1 MENTSPVFWLTLSK
15 ILDNPY
21 QPRQYYAVDHILN
34 LAHSI
39 AGLKEELPATLGLQQ
54 LPLARAGKLDNAGE
68 FIPAP
73 HTLYKHPDQL
83 RAYLSERGAC
93 VQLAFGH
100 SRLRAFMLLADG
112 PSTIFSPLPKLDAD
126 AAWPVR
132 DPAYLQMPLVLG
144 FADDK
149 AMWTHAVTENAQ
161 RKNITAIEEARTLQQ
176 ATEELGLTLEEAGKP
191 FGYAK
196 STVSNKMRLLRLPDT
211 VQAAV
216 AKGEITER
224 HAREL
229 LRLEADPEEM
239 TAMHKRIGERDLT
252 VKRLADEVS
261 YAARLLKEKQEK
273 QRELDAAKVALA
285 AGWKPPG
292 SDEPL
297 GVDRVC
303 TKDSLYN
310 TFNLDN
316 SIEKALLYTGKCGKH
331 CPCFMVGYSRHVG
344 GKTVQPDPT
353 NAPNVHLGC
362 IGGWDAWRAKR
373 DELKTSGAPV
383 IPTDAEVE
391 AKRIR
396 AEQLAQVE
404 ALNSAARALWTAG
417 LAQLDLDA
425 LLTDM
430 NFWRLALNGLYSLG
444 HLAERSETMAQFRD
458 NMLEALFQRQQRYSA
473 AYNESVAMAADIEAL
488 LSRLK
493 GEEVKAEAENEDE
506 QEEEEEDDNAWYDE
520 EEEEEEED
528 EEEAIPEF

>member
-73 HTLYKHPDQL
+73 HTLYKHPEQL
-83 RAYLSERGAC
+83 RAYLGERGAC

-149 AMWTHAVTENAQ
+149 TMWTHAVTENAQ

-211 VQAAV
+211 VQTAV
-216 AKGEITER
+216 ARGEITER

-239 TAMHKRIGERDLT
+239 AAMHKRIGERDLT

-261 YAARLLKEKQEK
+261 YAARNLKEKQGK

-297 GVDRVC
+297 GVERLQ
-303 TKDSLYN
+303 TKNDVNLTTFDLNDS
-310 TFNLDN
+310 TD
-316 SIEKALLYTGKCGKH
+316 KALLYTGQCGNH
-331 CPCFMVGYSRHVG
+331 CPCFRVGYSSYAS
-344 GKTVQPDPT
+344 GKTIQPDPT
-353 NAPNVHLGC
+353 NAPHVCLGC
-362 IGGWDAWRAKR
+362 TARWDTQRAKR
-373 DELKTSGAPV
+373 EELKKSGAP
-383 IPTDAEVE
+383 IIQTDAEVAAQRQRQE
-391 AKRIR
+391 R
-396 AEQLAQVE
+396 QAQVE
-404 ALNSAARALWTAG
+404 ALNSAARAQWTAG

-430 NFWRLALNGLYSLG
+430 NFWRLVTGSLYNVSDI
-444 HLAERSETMAQFRD
+444 AKRSETVVQFRD
-458 NMLEALFQRQQRYSA
+458 NLLEVLFQRQHRWQAEYS
-473 AYNESVAMAADIEAL
+473 ESVATAADIEAL

-493 GEEVKAEAENEDE
+493 GEEVQAEATDE
-506 QEEEEEDDNAWYDE
+506 EEEGEEEDDNAWYDE
-520 EEEEEEED
+520 EEES

>member
-39 AGLKEELPATLGLQQ
+39 ASLKEELPATLGLQQ

-73 HTLYKHPDQL
+73 HTLYKHPEQL
-83 RAYLSERGAC
+83 RTYLGERGAC

-149 AMWTHAVTENAQ
+149 TMWTHAVTENAQ

-176 ATEELGLTLEEAGKP
+176 ATEELGLTLEEAGRP

-239 TAMHKRIGERDLT
+239 AAMHKKIGERDLT

-261 YAARLLKEKQEK
+261 YAARNLKEKQDK

-297 GVDRVC
+297 GVDR
-303 TKDSLYN
+303 LQPREHMGLQ
-310 TFNLDN
+310 TFDLDN
-316 SIEKALLYTGKCGKH
+316 SVDKALLYTGKCGQH
-331 CPCFMVGYSRHVG
+331 CPCFMAGYSRHAS
-344 GKTVQPDPT
+344 GKTIQPDPIG
-353 NAPNVHLGC
+353 APNVHLGC
-362 IGGWDAWRAKR
+362 MGNWDTHRAKR
-373 DELKTSGAPV
+373 DELKRSGTP
-383 IPTDAEVE
+383 IIQTDAEVAAQRQRQE
-391 AKRIR
+391 R
-396 AEQLAQVE
+396 LAQVE
-404 ALNSAARALWTAG
+404 ALNNAARAQWTAG
-417 LAQLDLDA
+417 LTKMDLDA

-430 NFWRLALNGLYSLG
+430 RFWRLALNGLYNLG

-458 NMLEALFQRQQRYSA
+458 NTLEALFQRQQRYNA
-473 AYNESVAMAADIEAL
+473 AYSESVATAADIDAL

-493 GEEVKAEAENEDE
+493 GEEVKAEATEQEDE
-506 QEEEEEDDNAWYDE
+506 GEAEEEEEDDNAWYDE
-520 EEEEEEED
+520 EEE
-528 EEEAIPEF
+528 AIPEF

>member
-1 MENTSPVFWLTLSK
+1 MET
-15 ILDNPY
+15 
-21 QPRQYYAVDHILN
+21 
-34 LAHSI
+34 
-39 AGLKEELPATLGLQQ
+39 
-54 LPLARAGKLDNAGE
+54 
-68 FIPAP
+68 
-73 HTLYKHPDQL
+73 
-83 RAYLSERGAC
+83 
-93 VQLAFGH
+93 
-100 SRLRAFMLLADG
+100 
-112 PSTIFSPLPKLDAD
+112 
-126 AAWPVR
+126 
-132 DPAYLQMPLVLG
+132 
-144 FADDK
+144 
-149 AMWTHAVTENAQ
+149 
-161 RKNITAIEEARTLQQ
+161 
-176 ATEELGLTLEEAGKP
+176 
-191 FGYAK
+191 
-196 STVSNKMRLLRLPDT
+196 
-211 VQAAV
+211 
-216 AKGEITER
+216 
-224 HAREL
+224 
-229 LRLEADPEEM
+229 DPEEM
-239 TAMHKRIGERDLT
+239 AAMHKRIGERDLT

-261 YAARLLKEKQEK
+261 YAARLLKEKQDK
-273 QRELDAAKVALA
+273 QRELDAAKIALA